1 MDYYID
7 VKNRDFMFDFTDL
20 ALNSKLIL
28 AVEDNVTTT
37 KMTTSKSV
45 SFSDGSGGTIS
56 SETVINENVQDKM
69 ELTYVDTWFVKFSK
83 EENYENLS
91 GIVPELVGPP
101 AHCSQHILQLQY
113 AEIT

>member
-1 MDYYID
+1 MDYYVD

-45 SFSDGSGGTIS
+45 SFSDGSGGGTIS
-56 SETVINENVQDKM
+56 SK
-69 ELTYVDTWFVKFSK
+69 L
-83 EENYENLS
+83 L
-91 GIVPELVGPP
+91 
-101 AHCSQHILQLQY
+101 
-113 AEIT
+113 